1 MTKENKKIIKDKRFR
16 LAVFRSNKYIYAQ
29 IIDDDKGLTLVSA
42 KEKDLDKKSLKGKMT
57 KREKAAL
64 VGELLAQRAQKTGI
78 KKIRFDRR
86 FYKYRG
92 RIKALAEAARKGG
105 LDF

>member
-42 KEKDLDKKSLKGKMT
+42 KEKDLGKKSLKEEMT

-64 VGELLAQRAQKTGI
+64 VGELLAQRAQKAGI

-86 FYKYRG
+86 FYKYHG
-92 RIKALAEAARKGG
+92 RIKVLAEAARKGG